1 MNPPLT
7 DKKAPWYNR
16 YVVKYITKWGTRLKK
31 SLLILLAMVTVLSLA
46 VGCSKPV
53 VKEDPKELIL
63 VTTTSTYDSG
73 LLEYL
78 LPFFEEENNYKVNV
92 ISLGTGAALEQ
103 GKNGDAD
110 VALVHA
116 RATEL
121 QMVEEGHFVDRIDVM
136 YNDFVIVGPATDP
149 AGVKNAKDL
158 KAALKVIADSKAP
171 FISRG
176 DDSGTHKK
184 ELELWKL
191 AEITP
196 ADDWYIKAGV
206 GMGDTLTMADEK
218 LGYTLTDR
226 ATYLSLKDKLELGVA
241 FEGDQSLFN
250 QYGIMA
256 VNPDNW
262 PDVDYEGAKL
272 LIDFFGSEEGQ
283 KLISEFKPYGDT
295 LFFPNAE

>member
-1 MNPPLT
+1 M
-7 DKKAPWYNR
+7 KKYLA
-16 YVVKYITKWGTRLKK
+16 
-31 SLLILLAMVTVLSLA
+31 ILLAVFMILAFA
-46 VGCSKPV
+46 VGCSNDAGDDQGDSGDDGDNK
-53 VKEDPKELIL
+53 KAEEPKELIL

-73 LLEYL
+73 LLDYL
-78 LPFFEEENNYKVNV
+78 LPFFEEENNYDVSV

-116 RATEL
+116 KATEL

-136 YNDFVIVGPATDP
+136 YNDFIIVGPADDP
-149 AGVKNAKDL
+149 AGLKDEADINAAM
-158 KAALKVIADSKAP
+158 KAIVENGAT

-176 DDSGTHKK
+176 DNSGTHIK
-184 ELELWKL
+184 EQALWAL
-191 AEITP
+191 ATIIP
-196 ADDWYIKAGV
+196 AGDWYVNAGV
-206 GMGDTLTMADEK
+206 GMGDTLTMANEK
-218 LGYTLTDR
+218 LGYTLSDR
-226 ATYLSLKDKLELGVA
+226 ATYLSMKDSLDLEIV
-241 FEGDQSLFN
+241 FEGDENLFN

-256 VNPDNW
+256 VNPENW

-283 KLISEFKPYGDT
+283 RLISEFKPYGDT

>member
-1 MNPPLT
+1 MIQSLCSKLHNERG
-7 DKKAPWYNR
+7 KRMKR
-16 YVVKYITKWGTRLKK
+16 YFALF
-31 SLLILLAMVTVLSLA
+31 LAVLMIFSFA
-46 VGCSKPV
+46 VGCSNNDEGDKDQH
-53 VKEDPKELIL
+53 KEDPKELIL

-73 LLEYL
+73 LLDYL

-116 RATEL
+116 KATEL
-121 QMVEEGHFVDRIDVM
+121 QMVDEGHFVDRIDVM
-136 YNDFVIVGPATDP
+136 YNDYIIVGPAADP
-149 AGVKNAKDL
+149 AGIKGAADANAAM
-158 KAALKVIADSKAP
+158 KAIADKKAT

-184 ELELWKL
+184 ELELWKNAAIT
-191 AEITP
+191 AEG
-196 ADDWYIKAGV
+196 DWYVKAGV
-206 GMGDTLTMADEK
+206 GMGDTLTMAAEK
-218 LGYTLTDR
+218 MGYTLSDR
-226 ATYLSLKDKLELGVA
+226 ATYLSMKDKLDLEIL
-241 FEGDQSLFN
+241 FEGDKSLFN

-256 VNPDNW
+256 VNPANW

-272 LIDFFGSEEGQ
+272 LIEFFGSEEGQ

>member
-1 MNPPLT
+1 M
-7 DKKAPWYNR
+7 KKHFA
-16 YVVKYITKWGTRLKK
+16 LF
-31 SLLILLAMVTVLSLA
+31 LAVLMIFSFA
-46 VGCSKPV
+46 VGCSNSNNNDEGDKDQP
-53 VKEDPKELIL
+53 KEDPKELIL

-116 RATEL
+116 KTTEL
-121 QMVEEGHFVDRIDVM
+121 QMVDEGHYVDRIDVM
-136 YNDFVIVGPATDP
+136 YNDFIIVGPAADP
-149 AGVKNAKDL
+149 AGIKDAADAASAMKALVAKG
-158 KAALKVIADSKAP
+158 AV

-176 DDSGTHKK
+176 DNSGTHIK
-184 ELELWKL
+184 EQALWT
-191 AEITP
+191 AATIIP
-196 ADDWYIKAGV
+196 AGDWYVQAGV
-206 GMGDTLTMADEK
+206 GMGDTLTMAAEK
-218 LGYTLTDR
+218 MGYTLSDR
-226 ATYLSLKDKLELGVA
+226 ATYLSMKDKLDLEIL
-241 FEGDQSLFN
+241 FEGDKSLFN

-256 VNPDNW
+256 VNPANW

-272 LIDFFGSEEGQ
+272 LIEFFGSEEGQ

-295 LFFPNAE
+295 LFFPNAQ

>member
-1 MNPPLT
+1 M
-7 DKKAPWYNR
+7 KKHFA
-16 YVVKYITKWGTRLKK
+16 LF
-31 SLLILLAMVTVLSLA
+31 LA
-46 VGCSKPV
+46 VLMIFSFAIGCSNNSGNDGDGGDADQP
-53 VKEDPKELIL
+53 KEDPKELIL

-116 RATEL
+116 KTTEL

-136 YNDFVIVGPATDP
+136 YNDFIIVGPAEDP
-149 AGVKNAKDL
+149 AGIKDAADINAAM
-158 KAALKVIADSKAP
+158 KAIADKGSV

-176 DDSGTHKK
+176 DNSGTHIK
-184 ELELWKL
+184 EQALWK
-191 AEITP
+191 AATITP
-196 ADDWYIKAGV
+196 AGDWYVQAGV
-206 GMGDTLTMADEK
+206 GMGDTLTMAAEK
-218 LGYTLTDR
+218 LGYTLSDR
-226 ATYLSLKDKLELGVA
+226 ATYLSMKDELDLEIL
-241 FEGDQSLFN
+241 FEGDTNLFN

-256 VNPDNW
+256 VNPANW

-272 LIDFFGSEEGQ
+272 LIEFFGSEEGQ
-283 KLISEFKPYGDT
+283 RLISEFKPYGDT

>member
-1 MNPPLT
+1 
-7 DKKAPWYNR
+7 
-16 YVVKYITKWGTRLKK
+16 LKK